1 MPHDHHHAHE
11 DHHGDHH
18 GHQAHGPRPALR
30 WSLLRVSAGQR
41 LGGAAALL
49 GLLWLCVR
57 WALA

>member
-1 MPHDHHHAHE
+1 MPHDHSHARHQHHKGH
-11 DHHGDHH
+11 DHP
-18 GHQAHGPRPALR
+18 AHGPRPGLR
-30 WSLLRVSAGQR
+30 WSLLRLSAGQR

>member
-1 MPHDHHHAHE
+1 MPHDHSHAHHQE
-11 DHHGDHH
+11 HEGHDHP
-18 GHQAHGPRPALR
+18 AHGPRPALR
-30 WSLLRVSAGQR
+30 WSLLRISAGQR